1 MLAKS
6 TLFIKKS
13 AGMKGFRLSSHQIIT

>member
-6 TLFIKKS
+6 TVFIKKS
-13 AGMKGFRLSSHQIIT
+13 AGMKGFRVSSHQIIT